1 MALDYH
7 TPVPPA
13 PPAGRPRTPWSHRLL
28 ASHSAAVYL
37 FLYVPILVLVV
48 FSFNRGRQVGIWQGF
63 SLHWYARLWA
73 DEPLREATV
82 NSLIAAGWATA
93 VSTVI
98 GTLAALGLWRLSPRR
113 RAGRGAL
120 AATRGLLYL
129 PVIIPEIVLGVALL
143 TSFSLLR
150 VRLSMTTVV
159 VAHVVFTVSYVA
171 VVVRARLAGLDR
183 SLEEAAMDLGAGP
196 AATFVRVVLPLA
208 APGIGAGALLAF
220 TISLDD
226 YVVTSLVCG
235 VDSTTLPVHVY
246 AAMKPGVTPEI
257 NAVCTVLLGLTV
269 VMILVAQWL
278 LRERGEDGRR
288 EAPNGE

>member
-1 MALDYH
+1 MPTVATAFDA
-7 TPVPPA
+7 PA
-13 PPAGRPRTPWSHRLL
+13 PPAVPARRRPWAHALL

-48 FSFNRGRQVGIWQGF
+48 YSFNRGRQVGIWQGL
-63 SLHWYARLWA
+63 SLRWYARVWA

-82 NSLIAAGWATA
+82 NSLIAAGWSTA
-93 VSTVI
+93 ISTVV
-98 GTLAALGLWRLSPRR
+98 GTLAALGLWRLAPRR
-113 RAGRGAL
+113 RAGRAAL
-120 AATRGLLYL
+120 AASRGLLYL

-143 TSFSLLR
+143 ASFSLLR
-150 VRLSMTTVV
+150 VRLSMSTVV
-159 VAHVVFTVSYVA
+159 VAHVVFTVSYVT

-208 APGIGAGALLAF
+208 APGIAAGALLAF

-269 VMILVAQWL
+269 GMILVAQWL
-278 LRERGEDGRR
+278 LRER
-288 EAPNGE
+288 AYSSPP